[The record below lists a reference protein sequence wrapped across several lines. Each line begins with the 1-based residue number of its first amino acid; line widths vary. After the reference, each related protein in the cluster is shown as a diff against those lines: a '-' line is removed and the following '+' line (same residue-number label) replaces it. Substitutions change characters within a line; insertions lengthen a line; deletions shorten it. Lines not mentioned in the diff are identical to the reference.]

1 VKEKVMNSS
10 STQIPFMLAGFIAVV
25 IYSITSEPNI
35 ESKTK
40 TITTDVKVSAN
51 ATAIELMRNQEVT
64 KIASIKP
71 Q

>member
-64 KIASIKP
+64 KTASIKP

>member
-1 VKEKVMNSS
+1 MNSS

-40 TITTDVKVSAN
+40 TITTEVKVSAN